1 MRRKNQFMFYFFRK
15 MRRNCS
21 NIRRENQFMFHFFR
35 KCATIVPKCAAKINF
50 CPTLFENAPQLFQN
64 APQKS
69 IYVPLCSK
77 IGRKKSIS
85 VPLCLNLSQFVRKCS
100 TIVRKFTTKIN
111 LFSSLFENSPQK
123 QFSAPRVQK
132 SATKTI

>member
-1 MRRKNQFMFYFFRK
+1 MRRK
-15 MRRNCS
+15 
-21 NIRRENQFMFHFFR
+21 NQFMFHFFR

-50 CPTLFENAPQLFQN
+50 CPTLFENWPQ
-64 APQKS
+64 
-69 IYVPLCSK
+69 
-77 IGRKKSIS
+77 KSIS